1 MPATTLQGLAPSRA
15 IARPDIPHATRGRFR
30 RIKTSLTC
38 LMLGIYFL
46 TPWLRWERGEGLPGQ
61 AVLFDLPGRRL
72 MVFGL
77 EFWPQDLPIA
87 VGMMIFGAMALFFA
101 TTLAGRVWCGF
112 ACPQTVWSD
121 LFFAVD
127 RLIVRLVGKGA
138 SERRLR
144 TVAWLLIALATG
156 VGFTGY
162 FIDAPTL
169 PGLLLTGRAPA
180 IAYATVLV
188 LTGTTWLLA
197 AYARERVCL
206 HMCPWPRFQAALLDR
221 QSLVVTYQ
229 HGRGEPRGRRR
240 TPLRPDL
247 ALHGF
252 GELQSTG
259 PAIGPAPA
267 APRLMGLVAE
277 AVAFSALAPSPSLR
291 GDCIDCTRCV
301 TVCPTGVDIRRG
313 LQMGCIG
320 CGLCIDAC
328 NEVMARLDRP
338 EGLIR
343 FDVESAPR
351 RSFLAPPRVDWLR
364 PKALAFGLAALLAL
378 GFSGYGMA
386 TLAQVSVHAEPQRN
400 PPFVQLSD
408 GSVRNDY
415 ALRLAHRRAGLA
427 RVALHAEGL
436 NGALLR
442 LGTQDLPAAE
452 VVRVAIGSDRTLDE
466 RLLVVLPARAAPSGR
481 QDFTVVVREA
491 ETGEE
496 LARIPTYFWGPER

>member
-15 IARPDIPHATRGRFR
+15 IARPDIPHAVRGRFR
-30 RIKTSLTC
+30 RLKTALTVV
-38 LMLGIYFL
+38 LLGLYFL
-46 TPWLRWERGEGLPGQ
+46 TPWLRWERGPGLPGQ

-87 VGMMIFGAMALFFA
+87 AGMMVFGAMALFFA

-127 RLIVRLVGKGA
+127 RLIVRLVSKGA
-138 SERRLR
+138 AERRLR

-156 VGFTGY
+156 ITFTAY

-169 PGLLLTGRAPA
+169 PGRLLAGQAPA
-180 IAYATVLV
+180 TAYATVLV

-247 ALHGF
+247 AGQGF
-252 GELQSTG
+252 GEPQPT
-259 PAIGPAPA
+259 GPAPA

-277 AVAFSALAPSPSLR
+277 AVAFSAPEPFPSLR

-328 NEVMARLDRP
+328 NEVMVKLDRP

-343 FDVESAPR
+343 FDVESAPLR
-351 RSFLAPPRVDWLR
+351 PLLAPPRVDWLR

-386 TLAQVSVHAEPQRN
+386 TLPPVSAHAEPQRN

-427 RVALHAEGL
+427 EVALRVEGL
-436 NGALLR
+436 EGAQLR
-442 LGTQDLPAAE
+442 LGTQEGAPAPML
-452 VVRVAIGSDRTLDE
+452 RIAIGPDRSLDE
-466 RLLVVLPARAAPSGR
+466 RLLVQLPRADVPSGR
-481 QDFTVVVREA
+481 HDIAIVLTDPDSGA
-491 ETGEE
+491 E
-496 LARIPTYFWGPER
+496 LARLPSYFWGPER

>member
-1 MPATTLQGLAPSRA
+1 MPATALQGLAPARA
-15 IARPDIPHATRGRFR
+15 IVRPDIPHAVRGRFR
-30 RIKTSLTC
+30 RIKTALTVV
-38 LMLGIYFL
+38 LLGFFFL

-87 VGMMIFGAMALFFA
+87 VGMMVFGAMALFFA

-138 SERRLR
+138 AERWLR
-144 TVAWLLIALATG
+144 TMAWILIALVTG
-156 VGFTGY
+156 VGFTAY
-162 FIDAPTL
+162 FIDASTL
-169 PGLLLTGRAPA
+169 PGLLLAGQAPA

-240 TPLRPDL
+240 MPLRPDL
-247 ALHGF
+247 A
-252 GELQSTG
+252 G
-259 PAIGPAPA
+259 PAQATPG
-267 APRLMGLVAE
+267 LMALVRE
-277 AVAFSALAPSPSLR
+277 ATAFSATAFSATAFSASDAVSAPVAGLR

-328 NEVMARLDRP
+328 NEVMVRLDRP

-343 FDVESAPR
+343 FDGEAAPGLSTR
-351 RSFLAPPRVDWLR
+351 AAPRVDWLR

-386 TLAQVSVHAEPQRN
+386 TLPPVSAHAEPQRN

-427 RVALHAEGL
+427 EVTLRVEGL
-436 NGALLR
+436 EGAQLR
-442 LGTQDLPAAE
+442 LGTQEGAPAPLLHI
-452 VVRVAIGSDRTLDE
+452 AIGPDRSLDE
-466 RLLVVLPARAAPSGR
+466 RLLVQLPRAAVPSGR
-481 QDFTVVVREA
+481 HAIIIVLSDPESGA
-491 ETGEE
+491 E
-496 LARIPTYFWGPER
+496 LARLPSYFWGPER

>member
-1 MPATTLQGLAPSRA
+1 MPATALQGLAPARA
-15 IARPDIPHATRGRFR
+15 IVRPDIPHAVRGHFR
-30 RIKTSLTC
+30 RIKTALTVA
-38 LMLGIYFL
+38 MLGVFFL

-61 AVLFDLPGRRL
+61 AVLFDLPGRRFL
-72 MVFGL
+72 VFGL

-87 VGMMIFGAMALFFA
+87 VGMMVFGAMALFFA

-138 SERRLR
+138 AERRLR
-144 TVAWLLIALATG
+144 TVAWVLIALATG
-156 VGFTGY
+156 VGFTAY

-169 PGLLLTGRAPA
+169 PGLLLAGQAPA

-240 TPLRPDL
+240 MPLRPDL
-247 ALHGF
+247 A
-252 GELQSTG
+252 
-259 PAIGPAPA
+259 GPAPA
-267 APRLMGLVAE
+267 TPGLMALVRE
-277 AVAFSALAPSPSLR
+277 ATAFSASASVAVSAPIAGLR

-328 NEVMARLDRP
+328 NEVMVKLDRP

-343 FDVESAPR
+343 FDGEAVPGASR
-351 RSFLAPPRVDWLR
+351 RAAPRVDWLR
-364 PKALAFGLAALLAL
+364 PKALAFGLAALMAL

-386 TLAQVSVHAEPQRN
+386 TLPPVNAHAEPQRN

-415 ALRLAHRRAGLA
+415 ALRLVHRRAGLA
-427 RVALHAEGL
+427 EVALHVEGL
-436 NGALLR
+436 EGAQLR
-442 LGTQDLPAAE
+442 LGTQDGAPAP
-452 VVRVAIGSDRTLDE
+452 RLRLAIGPDRSLDE
-466 RLLVVLPARAAPSGR
+466 RLLVQLPRAAVPSGR
-481 QDFTVVVREA
+481 HALTIVLSDPDSGA
-491 ETGEE
+491 E
-496 LARIPTYFWGPER
+496 LARLPSYFWGPER

>member
-15 IARPDIPHATRGRFR
+15 IARPDIPHAVRGRFR
-30 RIKTSLTC
+30 RIKTALTG
-38 LMLGIYFL
+38 LMLGLYFL

-87 VGMMIFGAMALFFA
+87 VGMLVFGAMALFFA

-138 SERRLR
+138 AERRLR
-144 TVAWLLIALATG
+144 TVAWILIALATG
-156 VGFTGY
+156 VGFTAY
-162 FIDAPTL
+162 FIDASTL
-169 PGLLLTGRAPA
+169 PGLLLAGQAPA

-240 TPLRPDL
+240 IPLRPDL
-247 ALHGF
+247 AM
-252 GELQSTG
+252 
-259 PAIGPAPA
+259 PARATTPG
-267 APRLMGLVAE
+267 LMALVAE
-277 AVAFSALAPSPSLR
+277 ATTLAAPAPVAGLR

-301 TVCPTGVDIRRG
+301 TVCPTGVDVRRG

-328 NEVMARLDRP
+328 NEVMVKLDRP

-378 GFSGYGMA
+378 GLSGYGMA
-386 TLAQVSVHAEPQRN
+386 TLPSVSAHAEPQRN
-400 PPFVQLSD
+400 PPFVRLSD

-436 NGALLR
+436 DGALLR

-452 VVRVAIGSDRTLDE
+452 RVRVAIGSDRTLDE
-466 RLLVVLPARAAPSGR
+466 RLLVVLPGRVAPSGR
-481 QDFTVVVREA
+481 QDVTVVVSEA
-491 ETGEE
+491 DTGEE

>member
-1 MPATTLQGLAPSRA
+1 MPATALPGRAPARA
-15 IARPDIPHATRGRFR
+15 IVRPDIPHAVRGRFR
-30 RIKTSLTC
+30 RIKTALTVA
-38 LMLGIYFL
+38 MLGFFFL

-72 MVFGL
+72 LVFGL

-87 VGMMIFGAMALFFA
+87 VGMMVFGAMALFFA

-138 SERRLR
+138 AERRLR
-144 TVAWLLIALATG
+144 TMAWILIALATG
-156 VGFTGY
+156 IGFTAY

-169 PGLLLTGRAPA
+169 PGLLLAGQAPA

-240 TPLRPDL
+240 MPLRPDL
-247 ALHGF
+247 A
-252 GELQSTG
+252 
-259 PAIGPAPA
+259 GPAPA
-267 APRLMGLVAE
+267 TPGLMALVRE
-277 AVAFSALAPSPSLR
+277 ATAFSAPALSASAAVSAPVARLR

-301 TVCPTGVDIRRG
+301 TDCPTGVDIRRG

-328 NEVMARLDRP
+328 NEVMAKLDRP

-343 FDVESAPR
+343 FDGEAAPR
-351 RSFLAPPRVDWLR
+351 LAARAALRVDWLR

-386 TLAQVSVHAEPQRN
+386 TLPPVSAHAEPQRN

-427 RVALHAEGL
+427 EVTLRVEGL
-436 NGALLR
+436 EGAQLR
-442 LGTQDLPAAE
+442 LGTQDGAPAPLL
-452 VVRVAIGSDRTLDE
+452 RLAIGPDRSLDE
-466 RLLVVLPARAAPSGR
+466 RLLVQLPRAAVPSGR
-481 QDFTVVVREA
+481 HAITIVLSDPESGA
-491 ETGEE
+491 E
-496 LARIPTYFWGPER
+496 LARLPSYFWGPER